1 MDTSRKLGPRRVET
15 RLICTTSKNLGEEIG
30 AGKFRADLYYYIN
43 VLRLRLPR
51 IRERGEDSPLV
62 AEYFWAQ
69 FQEKFSKESE
79 PLSVEMLQYLQNW
92 IGPGIFA
99 SFRMALPATS

>member
-79 PLSVEMLQYLQNW
+79 PLSVDTCRNR